1 MKTRTDS
8 EARDISY
15 VTVGV
20 ILLFLSL
27 LPSGPFGFLPLN
39 ISLYFAISLFILWAS
54 KYSLSLKEII
64 IRYRKIFE
72 ISLLILLFFLW
83 FLIKVFA
90 IHPSTTDENIY
101 FYMAKRFSEGL
112 IPYRDFFFAHPP
124 MHIIIP
130 AIIFKIAGFNI
141 VIAKLI
147 PVGATLIAGIFL
159 YKMLKFVFGE
169 IAGFAGL
176 ILYLFSYQVL
186 MASSD
191 MTGINITAMFV
202 SISVYYFIAN
212 RMIAAGVFT
221 SFAISSGLYSSPV
234 VVLFLIWLLIKR
246 DFKGILRYL
255 LAFLIPFILIFGT
268 FYLSGRENFI
278 LGVFKYH
285 ILKPEKIPD
294 RVDIFSTMNPFIII
308 YGLFKNSIIFIS
320 SREFLKSIY
329 FHSPLYILF
338 TLTFIYFIIGS
349 IRDIVNRKN
358 IKSLPFYSTHRM
370 LGFAILGFIL
380 FVLEYSS
387 LKEIYDFY
395 LVFLYFFMAIGA
407 AYSLKYIYE
416 LPYNKGFWQS
426 VFITSL
432 IVVCLWTYK
441 PLSQSMDRPL
451 FGGDIKKDGERISYT
466 YKEPHFITVLSDL
479 AKMLYFKDYRIA
491 GKMEP
496 FYRHYI
502 WNKNLSFEKAFEIAD
517 YVRNNSNVNE
527 TISGASTIAPLI
539 ALLSNRRVAAE
550 EVDTNAKR
558 FKSGILS
565 EEAFFRKICSD
576 NLRFFV
582 ISAKSYFSERYV
594 GHSDFFRNSFI
605 QENKFTDPG
614 AQHFIPLDVY
624 LFKPLYLGCGLER

>member
-1 MKTRTDS
+1 MKTKTDS

-15 VTVGV
+15 VIVGV
-20 ILLFLSL
+20 VLLFLSL
-27 LPSGPFGFLPLN
+27 LPSGPFGFLPPN
-39 ISLYFAISLFILWAS
+39 ISLFFATSLFILWLS
-54 KYSLSLKEII
+54 RYSPSLRDVIV
-64 IRYRKIFE
+64 RYRKAIE
-72 ISLLILLFFLW
+72 ISLLVLLLFFW

-124 MHIIIP
+124 MHILIP
-130 AIIFKIAGFNI
+130 AILFKITGFNI
-141 VIAKLI
+141 VVAKLI
-147 PVGATLIAGIFL
+147 PITASMISGIFL
-159 YKMLKFVFGE
+159 YKMLKLVYGE

-176 ILYLFSYQVL
+176 IFYLFSYQVL

-191 MTGINITAMFV
+191 MTGINLTVMFV
-202 SISVYYFIAN
+202 SVSVYYFISN
-212 RMIAAGVFT
+212 RLIISGIFSAL
-221 SFAISSGLYSSPV
+221 AISSGIYSAALII
-234 VVLFLIWLLIKR
+234 LFAVWLLIKR
-246 DFKGILRYL
+246 DLRGILKYL
-255 LAFLIPFILIFGT
+255 VAFLIPFVLIFGT
-268 FYLSGRENFI
+268 FYLLGRDSFI

-285 ILKPEKIPD
+285 TLKPEKIPD

-308 YGLFKNSIIFIS
+308 YGFLKNSIVFIS
-320 SREFLKSIY
+320 GREFLKSIY

-338 TLTFIYFIIGS
+338 TLIFVYFIIGS
-349 IRDIVNRKN
+349 IRDIVNRKS
-358 IKSLPFYSTHRM
+358 IKSLPFYSTHRI

-387 LKEIYDFY
+387 LREIYDFY

-491 GKMEP
+491 GEMEP

-502 WNKNLSFEKAFEIAD
+502 WNKNLSFEKVFEIAD
-517 YVRNNSNVNE
+517 YVRNNSKENE
-527 TISGASTIAPLI
+527 TIAGASTIAPLV
-539 ALLSNRRVAAE
+539 ALLSNRRIASE
-550 EVDTNAKR
+550 EIDTNAKR
-558 FKSGILS
+558 FKSGLLS
-565 EEAFFRKICSD
+565 DEFYFRRVCAD

-582 ISAKSYFSERYV
+582 ISARSYFSERYV
-594 GHSDFFRNSFI
+594 GHSDFVRNSFI
-605 QENKFTDPG
+605 QEKGFSDVS
-614 AQHFIPLDVY
+614 AQHLTPLEVY
-624 LFKPLYLGCGLER
+624 LFRPLYPDCGFSK